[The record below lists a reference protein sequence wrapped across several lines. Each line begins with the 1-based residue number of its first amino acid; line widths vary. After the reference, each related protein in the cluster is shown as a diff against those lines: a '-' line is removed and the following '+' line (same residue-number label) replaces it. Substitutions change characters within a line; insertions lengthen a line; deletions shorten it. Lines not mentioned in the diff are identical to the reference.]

1 MITNNLILKTQI
13 DEGTNLST
21 IIETL
26 TELQKEME
34 KIHADVKTAFKT
46 EIILSTNNGGENERS
61 IEK

>member
-34 KIHADVKTAFKT
+34 KIHTDVKTAFKF
-46 EIILSTNNGGENERS
+46 EIILSTNNGGENGN
-61 IEK
+61 